1 MALKDDFA
9 DIVARAGDITEIEDK
24 VSAVNEA
31 LTNAESINDLKA
43 QLATAK
49 KEAGE
54 WKDKYSKKWD
64 EAIRTNP
71 VNVPKTEPEPEKEIT
86 FDNID
91 IMFDGRS
98 ES

>member
-24 VSAVNEA
+24 VLAVNEA
-31 LTNAESINDLKA
+31 LSNSESISELKS
-43 QLATAK
+43 QLEAAK

-71 VNVPKTEPEPEKEIT
+71 VDMPKPEPENEIT

>member
-54 WKDKYSKKWD
+54 WKGRYAKKWD

-71 VNVPKTEPEPEKEIT
+71 VDIPKPEPEKEIT

>member
-31 LTNAESINDLKA
+31 LTNVESINDLKA
-43 QLATAK
+43 QLVTAK

-54 WKDKYSKKWD
+54 WKDKYAKKWD

-71 VNVPKTEPEPEKEIT
+71 LDMPKPEPENEIT